1 MIKRNYIG
9 TILAM
14 LLAYWPVNAQ
24 LEESSELYQLL
35 KAKDSVLFQAAFDL
49 CDTQTM
55 ANLFTED
62 FEFYHDKVG
71 ATLGRSNFL
80 EPMQVNCAQRDSLG
94 PQPAKRILIPGSLE
108 VYPLYNKGSVYGA
121 IQHGVHRFEF
131 LNKEG
136 VYQKGDIARF
146 THIWIKSDGEWKI
159 KRELSYDHQPS
170 VTK

>member
-1 MIKRNYIG
+1 MNKTRYIG
-9 TILAM
+9 AILAM

-24 LEESSELYQLL
+24 LEERSELYQLL
-35 KAKDSVLFQAAFDL
+35 KAKDSVLFVAAFDL

-55 ANLFTED
+55 ASLFTED
-62 FEFYHDKVG
+62 FEFYHDRVG
-71 ATLGRSNFL
+71 ATWGRNSFL
-80 EPMQVNCAQRDSLG
+80 EPMQSDCAQRDPQG

-108 VYPLYNKGSVYGA
+108 VYPLYNNGSLYGA

-131 LNKEG
+131 LNKDG
-136 VYQKGDIARF
+136 IYQKGDIARF

-170 VTK
+170 LTK